1 MGVEPDTTMRNR
13 RQPRTIPEL
22 RSDVQALPESDYP
35 PPMARIFNPSD
46 LDLDD
51 LAEAIRSLLGPTS
64 LPQISV
70 PMSPKRDLL
79 SFPRR
84 GSHVVGPEG
93 S

>member
-1 MGVEPDTTMRNR
+1 VGVEDDTTMRDR

-22 RSDVQALPESDYP
+22 RSDVQAIPESDYP
-35 PPMARIFNPSD
+35 PPMARIFSPSD

-64 LPQISV
+64 PPRVGPPS
-70 PMSPKRDLL
+70 SPKRDLL

-84 GSHVVGPEG
+84 VSHVVGPAG